1 MNCIKPIT
9 LLLLVAFTSA
19 ADDLDDLL
27 ASFEIEET
35 IATPDAA
42 ITDDRLKQ
50 DLWFGGS
57 LNVKSQYNLEPSELR
72 SVRTG
77 MDIQGNWQPKSN
89 LKFYGEISAE
99 YDFYDDNNAFNRVEI
114 DEMYVR
120 WTFTESSDFYFGRQ
134 IVTWGK
140 SDAIRVNDI
149 VNPLDRREPGII
161 DVDDNKLPVLMSQ
174 LNYYAGNW
182 QTQAIL
188 IHESRMNEFPSS
200 TSDFYPYPISNV
212 SFDSPDNGWDDI
224 SQHQYGLT
232 LQHTSSQRDIGFYAA
247 NIYDQNGMVSIY
259 PSSGNEPSATVDF
272 ERVAHIG
279 AGYAG
284 AFGNWGL
291 KIDGAWRKPEVSSQH
306 ALSML
311 GVDYSGWDDSTWT
324 IELGNTYTPD
334 SASDKSQFQLAT
346 RYSRTFYNERL
357 EANVLASLAEGLGG
371 LSRWN
376 LYWHHTDDI
385 KLEGGALFYY
395 ESDSSFFNSDN
406 NRLYAKLS
414 YYF

>member
-1 MNCIKPIT
+1 MKLLKST
-9 LLLLVAFTSA
+9 ALLLLAAFSA
-19 ADDLDDLL
+19 TADDLDDLL
-27 ASFEIEET
+27 GSFDIEDT
-35 IATPDAA
+35 IATPEAA
-42 ITDDRLKQ
+42 LSDDRLKQ
-50 DLWFGGS
+50 DFWFGGS
-57 LNVKSQYNLEPSELR
+57 LNVKSQYNFEPSELT

-77 MDIQGNWQPKSN
+77 IDLQGNWQPKAN

-99 YDFYDDNNAFNRVEI
+99 YDFYDQNSAFNSIEI

-174 LNYYAGNW
+174 LNYYSGNW
-182 QTQAIL
+182 QTQAIV

-200 TSDFYPYPISNV
+200 ESDFYPYPISNV
-212 SFDSPDNGWDDI
+212 SFDLPENGWQDFN
-224 SQHQYGLT
+224 QHQYGLT
-232 LQHTSSQRDIGFYAA
+232 LQHTSSQRDIGLYVA
-247 NIYDQNGMVSIY
+247 NIYDQNGNISIT
-259 PSSGNEPSATVDF
+259 PSSVSAPTANVTF

-284 AFGNWGL
+284 AFGNWGV
-291 KIDGAWRKPEVSSQH
+291 KIDGAYRKPEHSAQH
-306 ALSML
+306 ALSMF
-311 GVDYSGWDDSTWT
+311 GIDYSGWDDTTWT

-334 SASDKSQFQLAT
+334 SVNDESQFQLAT

-357 EANVLASLAEGLGG
+357 EANVLASLAEEIGG

-385 KLEGGALFYY
+385 KLEGGVLFYY
-395 ESDSSFFNSDN
+395 ESNAALFKSDN
-406 NRLYAKLS
+406 NRLYAKLA